1 MQSEVLC
8 ERLTD
13 SGASGAVV
21 KVVCWDGVK
30 DVLRYVARELFGLE
44 SEAQYGGELLEYVQC
59 CSADKM
65 IS

>member
-13 SGASGAVV
+13 SGAVV

-30 DVLRYVARELFGLE
+30 DVLWYVARELFGLE
-44 SEAQYGGELLEYVQC
+44 SEAQYVRR
-59 CSADKM
+59 
-65 IS
+65 